1 MKLGVYNEVMNGY
14 LKRIQID
21 PKVMMGKPVIAGTRV
36 PVHLVLDLLAQGY
49 TMERLLKAYPTLK
62 KEDVTAALAFAA
74 RRFDREE
81 TYIHA

>member
-1 MKLGVYNEVMNGY
+1 MDYI
-14 LKRIQID
+14 KRIQID
-21 PKVMMGKPVIAGTRV
+21 PKVMMGKPVIVGTRI

-49 TMERLLKAYPTLK
+49 TVERLLKAYPALK
-62 KEDVTAALAFAA
+62 KNDVTAALAFAA